1 MGEQE
6 KATEQSKTADWQ
18 SGKKDEETEEAGVDK
33 DAWMVTFSDLLQ
45 LLITFFVLL
54 ISMSSMDDK
63 VIKEMFNVFS
73 GAAGALNLTQSSRT
87 SAVDVVPNFK
97 PDSLS
102 WDELKEV
109 ITYDQEIAES
119 RKLLEKEAQ
128 TLLITIERSGVEVIK
143 RGEDVALSIPDDAMF
158 DKGSVE
164 IKKSL
169 EPILNR
175 IAGILSISK
184 NNISIEGHTDDI
196 PAKGRIFPSN
206 WEISSARALSV
217 YNYFMSTGLIDT
229 MRMEAKGY
237 SSNKPRVKN
246 ISDKYRKYNRRVE
259 IVIKQ
264 FEKDSF

>member
-1 MGEQE
+1 MGEEE
-6 KATEQSKTADWQ
+6 KETEQTKPLGWSEKEE
-18 SGKKDEETEEAGVDK
+18 EETEEVGIDK

-54 ISMSSMDDK
+54 ISMSSMDAK

-73 GAAGALNLTQSSRT
+73 GAAGALNLTESSRY
-87 SAVDVVPNFK
+87 SDIDVVPSFTPN
-97 PDSLS
+97 SVG

-119 RKLLEKEAQ
+119 RKLLEKEAK
-128 TLLITIERSGVEVIK
+128 TLLITIEASGVDVIN
-143 RGEDVALSIPDDAMF
+143 RGEDVALSVSDESMF
-158 DKGSVE
+158 EKGSVE

-169 EPILNR
+169 YPILNR
-175 IAGILSISK
+175 IAGILAISK

-196 PAKGRIFPSN
+196 PTVGKYVPSN
-206 WEISSARALSV
+206 WELSAARALAV
-217 YNYFMSTGLIDT
+217 YNYLMSTGLIDT

-246 ISDKYRKYNRRVE
+246 ISEAYRKYNRRVE